1 MHLLT
6 KRLCSVQKANYIQ
19 FLKGAYFDSAL
30 VALSKWSQLPV
41 LSIVQDP
48 LDLTAVDP
56 RQVFAQPIVFF
67 RLEAISILLHSR
79 TVVHSMH
86 AFRLRIPSRAVARVL
101 CMAPVATQGLD
112 DRFQDLSLG
121 PIDVSGTIPLLKY
134 LDLSTCGL
142 LDADVDMI
150 LMKYH
155 ALEHLVLD
163 GCSMLRGEL
172 REGEWA
178 AMGKRCALIG
188 VKRAKEREKELRASM
203 EAHPRSSG
211 EAAGSSAITAET
223 APASARARR
232 GRRGLATATISLRER
247 EPRTYGPTVP
257 TPSSGMRPAAKVRV
271 LPPLPTL
278 RSLSTTLSPL
288 VRADKYAMI
297 RTEFE
302 AGWAEGIAQLEVAR
316 ARVRASAGNGVHVLE
331 MTSASAGAPEHGES
345 RAEEEREAPVLCLV
359 GAGAAEHTAGCGH
372 GVGQQIWK
380 DWDGVV

>member
-1 MHLLT
+1 
-6 KRLCSVQKANYIQ
+6 
-19 FLKGAYFDSAL
+19 
-30 VALSKWSQLPV
+30 
-41 LSIVQDP
+41 
-48 LDLTAVDP
+48 
-56 RQVFAQPIVFF
+56 
-67 RLEAISILLHSR
+67 
-79 TVVHSMH
+79 MH

-101 CMAPVATQGLD
+101 CMAPVAIQ

-121 PIDVSGTIPLLKY
+121 PIDVSGAIPLLKY
-134 LDLSTCGL
+134 LDLSTCRL

-163 GCSMLRGEL
+163 GCSMLRGE
-172 REGEWA
+172 GEWA

-188 VKRAKEREKELRASM
+188 VKRAKEREKELRASQ
-203 EAHPRSSG
+203 ERHPRSSG
-211 EAAGSSAITAET
+211 ETAGGSAITAEET
-223 APASARARR
+223 TPAIARARR

-288 VRADKYAMI
+288 VRADKHAMI

-302 AGWAEGIAQLEVAR
+302 AGWAEGMAQLEVAR

-331 MTSASAGAPEHGES
+331 MSSANSEHGAS
-345 RAEEEREAPVLCLV
+345 IAEEVRAAPVLCLV
-359 GAGAAEHTAGCGH
+359 GAEAAEHTTGCGH

-380 DWDGVV
+380 DWDGVI

>member
-1 MHLLT
+1 
-6 KRLCSVQKANYIQ
+6 VQKANYIQ

-101 CMAPVATQGLD
+101 CMAPVATQGLN

-121 PIDVSGTIPLLKY
+121 PIDVSGAIPLLKY

-188 VKRAKEREKELRASM
+188 VKRAKEREKELRSSM

-223 APASARARR
+223 TPARARR

-257 TPSSGMRPAAKVRV
+257 TPSPGMRPAAKVRV

-331 MTSASAGAPEHGES
+331 MSSASAGAPE
-345 RAEEEREAPVLCLV
+345 EERAAPVLCLV
-359 GAGAAEHTAGCGH
+359 GAEAAEHTTGCGH

>member
-1 MHLLT
+1 MQT
-6 KRLCSVQKANYIQ
+6 ANYIQ

-30 VALSKWSQLPV
+30 VALSKWPQLPV

-48 LDLTAVDP
+48 LDLTAVDN
-56 RQVFAQPIVFF
+56 RQAFAQPIVFF
-67 RLEAISILLHSR
+67 RLDAMSILLHSQ

-101 CMAPVATQGLD
+101 CMAPVTTQGLN
-112 DRFQDLSLG
+112 DRFQDLSLR
-121 PIDVSGTIPLLKY
+121 PSDVSGATPLLKY

-188 VKRAKEREKELRASM
+188 VKRAKEREKELRAAM
-203 EAHPRSSG
+203 EAHPRGSG
-211 EAAGSSAITAET
+211 EAAGGSAITAET
-223 APASARARR
+223 SAPAAARARR
-232 GRRGLATATISLRER
+232 GRRGLATATISLREK
-247 EPRTYGPTVP
+247 EPHTYGPIVP
-257 TPSSGMRPAAKVRV
+257 APSSVLRPAAKVRV

-288 VRADKYAMI
+288 VKADKHAMI
-297 RTEFE
+297 RAEFE
-302 AGWAEGIAQLEVAR
+302 AGWAEGMAQLAVAR
-316 ARVRASAGNGVHVLE
+316 ARVRANAGNGVHVLE
-331 MTSASAGAPEHGES
+331 MNTASAEAPEHGGG
-345 RAEEEREAPVLCLV
+345 RAEEERAAPVLCLV
-359 GAGAAEHTAGCGH
+359 GAEAVEHTAGCGH
-372 GVGQQIWK
+372 GVGRQIWK

>member
-1 MHLLT
+1 MYPLT
-6 KRLCSVQKANYIQ
+6 TLCSVQKANYIQ

-48 LDLTAVDP
+48 IDLTAVDP
-56 RQVFAQPIVFF
+56 RQAFAQPIVFF
-67 RLEAISILLHSR
+67 RLEAISSLLHSR

-101 CMAPVATQGLD
+101 CMAPVAIQGLD
-112 DRFQDLSLG
+112 DWFQGLSLG
-121 PIDVSGTIPLLKY
+121 PIDVSGATPLLKY

-203 EAHPRSSG
+203 EAPRSSG

-223 APASARARR
+223 TPATTRARR
-232 GRRGLATATISLRER
+232 GRRGLAIATISLRER

>member
-121 PIDVSGTIPLLKY
+121 PIDVSGAIPLLKY

-150 LMKYH
+150 LMKYRRVFYV
-155 ALEHLVLD
+155 ARRITR
-163 GCSMLRGEL
+163 RGMGRHGKAVRINRRE
-172 REGEWA
+172 EGERK
-178 AMGKRCALIG
+178 GKRAEGING
-188 VKRAKEREKELRASM
+188 GASA
-203 EAHPRSSG
+203 EQRRSSRKFSDHCGNCASQCQSTTWEARTGDRNDLAEG
-211 EAAGSSAITAET
+211 ERTSHIRTDRSDAVVRHETCGQSSGTSTTPDAAIFIDDAITACE
-223 APASARARR
+223 
-232 GRRGLATATISLRER
+232 
-247 EPRTYGPTVP
+247 
-257 TPSSGMRPAAKVRV
+257 SG
-271 LPPLPTL
+271 
-278 RSLSTTLSPL
+278 
-288 VRADKYAMI
+288 
-297 RTEFE
+297 
-302 AGWAEGIAQLEVAR
+302 
-316 ARVRASAGNGVHVLE
+316 
-331 MTSASAGAPEHGES
+331 
-345 RAEEEREAPVLCLV
+345 
-359 GAGAAEHTAGCGH
+359 
-372 GVGQQIWK
+372 
-380 DWDGVV
+380 